1 LVDGAA
7 PIFLILPQ
15 MAVYNFWKQEVTYLK
30 KVGPK
35 RAELLGSEAG
45 IKVYGDLLTYFPR
58 KYVDR
63 SQVHRIRD
71 IRSEMAQVTLLG
83 KITAME
89 EAKGNKG
96 TRLNATF
103 SDGSGTVELV
113 WFKGVKFIKESLKIG
128 EEIVIF
134 GSPRI
139 FGRSIQIAHPEIEKG
154 KSPEELLHS
163 LKIIPLYN
171 STEKLKLAGLDSK
184 GFRSIVSSMMEMG
197 RDEIPE
203 NLAPWILQQYGLP
216 TRRNAFQ
223 QIHFPEDFPT
233 LERAQDRLKFE
244 EFFFFQ
250 LIMAQR
256 KLVEQP
262 LRPSN
267 PFPLVGKHF
276 NDFYEKFIPFEL
288 TGAQKRVLKEIRSD
302 LRRPIQMNR
311 LVQGDVGSG
320 KTMVAFMS
328 ILLAIDNGFQ
338 AAMMA
343 PTEILAE
350 QHYAKIGAYCAPLGL
365 KVAMLTGSV
374 KGSARQQLLLE
385 LREGVI
391 DILVGTHALI
401 EDAVKF
407 KRLGL
412 VIVDEQHKFGVMQRA
427 KLWGKAELNPHNMV
441 MTATPIPRTLALT
454 LFGDIDV
461 SKIDE
466 LPPGRKPI
474 MTAVRTEAQRL
485 QVFGF
490 MQKEL
495 DAGRQVYVVYPLVE
509 ENEKLDYLAVTEGY
523 EALSRRFGIE
533 KVGIVHGR
541 MKSEAKD
548 YEMQRFKRGET
559 KILVA
564 TTVIE
569 VGVDVPNASVMVIE
583 NANRFGLSQLHQ
595 LRGRVGRGADQSYCI
610 LMSGD
615 KPSDD
620 AKKRLRAMVDS
631 QDGFKIAEIDLKL
644 RGHGDFL
651 GVRQSGTI
659 PELRLANFLEDAD
672 IFEIAREA
680 AFTLIQNDPALEKP
694 EHQAVKAY
702 LEQYRRKYGFLKDI
716 A

>member
-1 LVDGAA
+1 
-7 PIFLILPQ
+7 
-15 MAVYNFWKQEVTYLK
+15 MAVFNFWKQEITYLK

-35 RAELLGSEAG
+35 RAELLNSEAG
-45 IKVYGDLLTYFPR
+45 ISVFGDLLTYFPR

-83 KITAME
+83 KITEIE
-89 EAKGNKG
+89 EVKGNKG
-96 TRLNATF
+96 PRLNATF
-103 SDGSGTVELV
+103 TDGTGTVELV
-113 WFKGVKFIKESLKIG
+113 WFKGVKFMKESLKVG
-128 EEIVIF
+128 EEIVVF
-134 GSPRI
+134 GGPRI

-154 KSPEELLHS
+154 KSPEELIHS

-171 STEKLKLAGLDSK
+171 STEKLKLGGLDSK
-184 GFRSIVSSMMEMG
+184 GFRGILSSLLEIG
-197 RDEIPE
+197 KDEITE
-203 NLAPWILQQYGLP
+203 NLAPWIMQKYGMLS
-216 TRRNAFQ
+216 RRNAFQ
-223 QIHFPEDFPT
+223 QIHFPDDFEH
-233 LERAQDRLKFE
+233 LQKGQDRLKFE

-250 LIMAQR
+250 LIMAHR

-262 LRPSN
+262 LRPSH
-267 PFPLVGKHF
+267 PFPTVGKHF
-276 NDFYEKFIPFEL
+276 NEFYEKFIPFEL
-288 TGAQKRVLKEIRSD
+288 TGAQKRVLREIRAD
-302 LRRPIQMNR
+302 LKRPIQMNR

-320 KTMVAFMS
+320 KTMVAFMAM
-328 ILLAIDNGFQ
+328 LLAIDNGFQ
-338 AAMMA
+338 AAIMA

-350 QHYAKIGAYCAPLGL
+350 QHFSKIKAYCQPLGL

-374 KGSARQQLLLE
+374 KGSARNQLLLE
-385 LREGVI
+385 LREGII

-401 EDAVKF
+401 EDHVRF
-407 KRLGL
+407 KRLGM
-412 VIVDEQHKFGVMQRA
+412 VVVDEQHKFGVMQRA
-427 KLWGKAELNPHNMV
+427 KLWGKADLSPHNMV

-466 LPPGRKPI
+466 LPPGRKPVI
-474 MTAVRTEAQRL
+474 TAVRTEAQRL

-509 ENEKLDYLAVTEGY
+509 ENEKLDLIAVTEGY
-523 EALSRRFGIE
+523 EALSRRFGVE

-541 MKSEAKD
+541 MKSDAKD

-559 KILVA
+559 TILVA

-583 NANRFGLSQLHQ
+583 NSNRFGLSQLHQ
-595 LRGRVGRGADQSYCI
+595 LRGRVGRGADQSFCI
-610 LMSGD
+610 LMSGP
-615 KPSDD
+615 KPSED
-620 AKKRLRAMVDS
+620 AKKRMRAMVDTH
-631 QDGFKIAEIDLKL
+631 DGFKIAEIDLKL

-651 GVRQSGTI
+651 GTRQSGTI

-672 IFEIAREA
+672 IFEMAREA

-694 EHQAVKAY
+694 EHQGVKAY
-702 LEQYRRKYGFLKDI
+702 LDQYRRKYGFLKDI

>member
-1 LVDGAA
+1 
-7 PIFLILPQ
+7 
-15 MAVYNFWKQEVTYLK
+15 MAVFNFWKQEITYLK

-35 RAELLGSEAG
+35 RAELLASEVG
-45 IKVYGDLLTYFPR
+45 ISVFGDLLSYFPR

-63 SQVHRIRD
+63 SLVHRIRD

-83 KITAME
+83 KIISFE
-89 EAKGNKG
+89 EQQGNKG
-96 TRLNATF
+96 MRLSATF

-113 WFKGVKFIKESLKIG
+113 WFKSLKFIKESLKIG

-139 FGRSIQIAHPEIEKG
+139 FGRQIQIAHPEIEKG

-171 STEKLKLAGLDSK
+171 STEKLKVAGLDSK
-184 GFRSIVSSMMEMG
+184 GFRSIISSMLENG
-197 RDEIPE
+197 KEEITE
-203 NLAPWILQQYGLP
+203 NLAPWIKKQYGLLS
-216 TRRNAFQ
+216 RKDAFY
-223 QIHFPEDFPT
+223 QIHFPEDFES
-233 LERAQDRLKFE
+233 LKKGQDRLKFE

-250 LIMAQR
+250 LIMAHR

-262 LRPSN
+262 LRPSQ
-267 PFPLVGKHF
+267 PFLTVGKHF
-276 NDFYEKFIPFEL
+276 NDFFEHHIPFEL
-288 TGAQKRVLKEIRSD
+288 TGAQKRVLREIRND
-302 LRRPIQMNR
+302 LKRPIQMNR

-350 QHYAKIGAYCAPLGL
+350 QHYSKIKSYCAPLGL

-374 KGSARQQLLLE
+374 KGAARTQLLLE

-401 EDAVKF
+401 EDHVRF

-412 VIVDEQHKFGVMQRA
+412 VVVDEQHKFGVMQRA

-509 ENEKLDYLAVTEGY
+509 ENEKLDLIAATEGH

-548 YEMQRFKRGET
+548 WEMQRFKRGET

-569 VGVDVPNASVMVIE
+569 VGVDVPNASIMVIE
-583 NANRFGLSQLHQ
+583 NSNRFGLSQLHQ
-595 LRGRVGRGADQSYCI
+595 LRGRVGRGGDQSYCI
-610 LMSGD
+610 LMCGA
-615 KPSDD
+615 KPSED

-651 GVRQSGTI
+651 GTRQSGLI
-659 PELRLANFLEDAD
+659 PELRLANFLEDGEL
-672 IFEIAREA
+672 FEIAREA
-680 AFTLIQNDPALEKP
+680 AFTLIQDDPALQKP

-702 LEQYRRKYGFLKDI
+702 LDQYRKKYGFLKDI

>member
-1 LVDGAA
+1 
-7 PIFLILPQ
+7 
-15 MAVYNFWKQEVTYLK
+15 MAVFNFWKQEITYLK

-35 RAELLGSEAG
+35 RAELLAKEAG
-45 IKVYGDLLTYFPR
+45 INLFGDLLTYFPR

-83 KITAME
+83 KITEIE
-89 EAKGNKG
+89 ETAGNKG
-96 TRLNATF
+96 PRLNATF
-103 SDGSGTVELV
+103 SDGSGTVDLV
-113 WFKGVKFIKESLKIG
+113 WFKSVKFVKESLKVG

-154 KSPEELLHS
+154 KSPEELLGS

-171 STEKLKLAGLDSK
+171 STEKLKVGGLDSK
-184 GFRSIVSSMMEMG
+184 GFRSIIGNMMEMG
-197 RDEIPE
+197 RDEISE
-203 NLAPWILQQYGLP
+203 NLAPWILQKYGLP
-216 TRRNAFQ
+216 TRRNAFM
-223 QIHFPEDFPT
+223 QIHFPEDFAQ
-233 LERAQDRLKFE
+233 LEKAQDRLKFE

-250 LIMAQR
+250 LIMAHR

-262 LRPSN
+262 LRPSH
-267 PFPLVGKHF
+267 PFLSVGKHF
-276 NDFYEKFIPFEL
+276 TEFYEKHIPFEL
-288 TGAQKRVLKEIRSD
+288 TGAQKRVLREIRND
-302 LRRPIQMNR
+302 LKRPIQMNR
-311 LVQGDVGSG
+311 LIQGDVGSG
-320 KTMVAFMS
+320 KTMVAFMT

-338 AAMMA
+338 AGMMA

-350 QHYAKIGAYCAPLGL
+350 QHYSKLKGYCAPLGL

-374 KGSARQQLLLE
+374 KGAARKQLLFE
-385 LREGVI
+385 LQEGVI

-401 EDAVKF
+401 EDHVKF

-412 VIVDEQHKFGVMQRA
+412 VVVDEQHKFGVMQRA
-427 KLWGKAELNPHNMV
+427 KLWGKADLSPHNMV

-495 DAGRQVYVVYPLVE
+495 DLGRQVYVVYPLVE
-509 ENEKLDYLAVTEGY
+509 ENEKLDLIAVTEGY
-523 EALSRRFGIE
+523 EALTRRFGIE

-541 MKSEAKD
+541 MKSDAKD
-548 YEMQRFKRGET
+548 FEMQRFKRGDT
-559 KILVA
+559 RILVA

-595 LRGRVGRGADQSYCI
+595 LRGRVGRGAEQSYCI
-610 LMSGD
+610 LMCGNKLSE
-615 KPSDD
+615 D
-620 AKKRLRAMVDS
+620 AKVRLRAMVDS

-651 GVRQSGTI
+651 GTRQSGTI

-680 AFTLIQNDPALEKP
+680 AFALIQDDPALQKP
-694 EHQAVKAY
+694 EHKAVKAY
-702 LEQYRRKYGFLKDI
+702 LDQYRRKYGFLKDI

>member
-1 LVDGAA
+1 
-7 PIFLILPQ
+7 
-15 MAVYNFWKQEVTYLK
+15 MAVFNFWKQEITYLK

-35 RAELLGSEAG
+35 RAELLEQEAD
-45 IKVYGDLLTYFPR
+45 IRVFGDLLTYFPR

-63 SQVHRIRD
+63 SQIQRIRD
-71 IRSEMAQVTLLG
+71 IRSEMASVTLLG
-83 KITAME
+83 KITQIDE
-89 EAKGNKG
+89 VRGTKGG
-96 TRLNATF
+96 RLNATF
-103 SDGSGTVELV
+103 TDGSGEIELV
-113 WFKGVKFIKESLKIG
+113 WFKGVKYIKDSLKPG

-134 GSPRI
+134 GAPKI
-139 FGRSIQIAHPEIEKG
+139 YGRSIQIAHPEIEKS
-154 KSPEELLHS
+154 KNPAELVHS

-184 GFRSIVSSMMEMG
+184 GFRTLLHQLMEMG
-197 RDEIPE
+197 RDEITE
-203 NLAPWILQQYGLP
+203 NLSPTLLRKYGLMS
-216 TRRNAFQ
+216 RAWAFQ
-223 QIHFPEDFPT
+223 QIHFPDDFQM
-233 LERAQDRLKFE
+233 LKKGQDRLKFE

-262 LRPSN
+262 LRPSH
-267 PFPLVGKHF
+267 PFPTVGKYF
-276 NDFYEKFIPFEL
+276 NEFYEKFIPFEL
-288 TGAQKRVLKEIRSD
+288 TNAQKRVLREIRTD
-302 LRRPIQMNR
+302 LRMPIQMNR

-328 ILLAIDNGFQ
+328 ILLALDNGFQ
-338 AAMMA
+338 SALMA

-350 QHYAKIGAYCAPLGL
+350 QHYSKIKSYCAPMGV

-374 KGSARQQLLLE
+374 KGSIRNQLLLE
-385 LREGVI
+385 LREGHI

-401 EDAVKF
+401 EDWVKF

-427 KLWGKAELNPHNMV
+427 KLWGKADLNPHNMV

-466 LPPGRKPI
+466 LPPGRKPVV
-474 MTAVRTEAQRL
+474 TAVRTEAQRL

-490 MQKEL
+490 MQKEIE
-495 DAGRQVYVVYPLVE
+495 AGRQVYVVYPLVE
-509 ENEKLDYLAVTEGY
+509 ENEKLDYIAVTEGY
-523 EALSRRFGIE
+523 EALSRRFQGYH
-533 KVGIVHGR
+533 VGIVHGR
-541 MKSEAKD
+541 MKAEAKD
-548 YEMQRFKRGET
+548 FEMQRFKRGET
-559 KILVA
+559 QILVA

-610 LMSGD
+610 LMTGEKTSE
-615 KPSDD
+615 D
-620 AKKRLRAMVDS
+620 AKKRLRAMVDTH
-631 QDGFKIAEIDLKL
+631 DGFKIAEIDLRL

-651 GVRQSGTI
+651 GTRQSGNI
-659 PELRLANFLEDAD
+659 PELRLANFIEDGEL
-672 IFEIAREA
+672 FEIAREA
-680 AFTLIQNDPALEKP
+680 AFEVIKDDPGLEKP
-694 EHQAVKAY
+694 ENQGIRTY
-702 LEQYRRKYGFLKDI
+702 LEQYRKKYGFLKDI